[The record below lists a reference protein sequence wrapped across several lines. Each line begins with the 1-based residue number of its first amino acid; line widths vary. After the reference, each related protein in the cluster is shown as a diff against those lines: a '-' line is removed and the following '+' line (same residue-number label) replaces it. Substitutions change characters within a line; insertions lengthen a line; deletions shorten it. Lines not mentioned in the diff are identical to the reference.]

1 LLTLIRHGQ
10 AGSRTAYDDL
20 SHIGGEQ
27 SAALGRWLR
36 ESHHWFERIVTGG
49 LERQKKTAAE
59 ILCKAGFSMEVEVD
73 SRWSEFDLDAVYAA
87 LGPLLA
93 RQDEQFRSEY
103 EQLQR
108 DIADPNSSAH
118 RAWRNCDV
126 TLVRAWIEEKF
137 EFDGESFSAFR
148 SRIRGAVD
156 SVADARRTLVVTS
169 ATPIALCASFA
180 LDLSARRVMQLA
192 GALRN
197 TSFTEI
203 DIRPDGL
210 RLVSF
215 NNVPHLSDTRLHT
228 FR

>member
-1 LLTLIRHGQ
+1 MGR
-10 AGSRTAYDDL
+10 
-20 SHIGGEQ
+20 EQ
-27 SAALGRWLR
+27 SAALGQWLR
-36 ESHHWFERIVTGG
+36 ETNQRFERIIVGG
-49 LERQKKTAAE
+49 LERQKKTATE
-59 ILCKAGFSMEVEVD
+59 VFCKAGFSTKLEVD

-93 RQDEQFRSEY
+93 RQDEQFQVEY
-103 EQLQR
+103 EQLLREIQ
-108 DIADPNSSAH
+108 DPESSAH

-126 TLVRAWIEEKF
+126 MLVRAWIEEKF
-137 EFDGESFSAFR
+137 EFDGESFGTFR
-148 SRIRGAVD
+148 SRIREAAD
-156 SVADARRTLVVTS
+156 SLAHDGRTLVVTS

-180 LDLSARRVMQLA
+180 LDLTPRRVMQLA

-215 NNVPHLSDTRLHT
+215 NNVPHLSDSRLHT